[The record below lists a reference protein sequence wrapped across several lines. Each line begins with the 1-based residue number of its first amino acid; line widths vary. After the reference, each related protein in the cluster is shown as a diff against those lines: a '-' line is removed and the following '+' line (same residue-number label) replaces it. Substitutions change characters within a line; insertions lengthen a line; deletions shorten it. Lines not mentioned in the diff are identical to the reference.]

1 MFFWDRDGKIL
12 LKGRS
17 FKVFMHPKLLT
28 KECIFVFI
36 DIQEKLFPY
45 VKNNTPCLDNLKK
58 LIKLADITNI
68 PILLTEHYP
77 KGLGSTVPELKK
89 NLTSYHPI
97 EKITF
102 SAFRCNE
109 FVKKIKKYNARTLV
123 ICGIESH
130 ICIEQTVLDG
140 LELGYDIHVI
150 SDGISSR
157 KKTNHEVG
165 LRKMQQCGAII
176 SSTEMAIYEILER
189 ADTPEFKKIL
199 PVLK

>member
-1 MFFWDRDGKIL
+1 
-12 LKGRS
+12 
-17 FKVFMHPKLLT
+17 MHPQLLT
-28 KECIFVFI
+28 RECIFVFI

-45 VKNNTPCLDNLKK
+45 VENKTDCLKNMIK

-68 PILLTEHYP
+68 PLVLTEHYP
-77 KGLGSTVPELKK
+77 KGLGLTIPELQK
-89 NLTSYHPI
+89 NLSSYNPI

-109 FVKKIKKYNARTLV
+109 FLKKIKEQCCTTLV

-157 KKTNHEVG
+157 KKTNHELG

-176 SSTEMAIYEILER
+176 SSTEMAIYEILGR
-189 ADTPEFKKIL
+189 ADTREFKEIL
-199 PVLK
+199 PEIK